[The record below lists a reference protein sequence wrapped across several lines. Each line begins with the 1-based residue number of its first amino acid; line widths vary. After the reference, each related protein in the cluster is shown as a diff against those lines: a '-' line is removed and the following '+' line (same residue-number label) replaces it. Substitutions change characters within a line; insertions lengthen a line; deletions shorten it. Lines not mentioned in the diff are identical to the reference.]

1 MRHSSVIL
9 LALPLAVSLAPTAAR
24 ADDLGPDGND
34 YGKVT
39 RIRAGVWEADVGA
52 LAVLAF
58 DKDGDAQ
65 TTRLSGD
72 VSIGVQRFVR
82 DNFSVGVAFL
92 ANYVNDAE
100 SSAIQLGGALLGTL
114 HWRLGQ
120 GAFLRPQLALGVLGS
135 QREIPMADQPN
146 LVEEVPQIAG
156 VARVRLALAYFASRN
171 WVLEAGPQINTTVG
185 TYQPSGADRHT
196 YTQVSGGFSIGVG
209 RAW

>member
-1 MRHSSVIL
+1 MRSLSVLAISIP
-9 LALPLAVSLAPTAAR
+9 LALALAPAAAT

-34 YGKVT
+34 SGKVT

-58 DKDGDAQ
+58 DKDGDDQ

-72 VSIGVQRFVR
+72 LSVSVQRFVR
-82 DNFSVGVAFL
+82 DNLSVGAAFL
-92 ANYVNDAE
+92 FNYVNDAE
-100 SSAIQLGGALLGTL
+100 SSAIQLGGALLGTV

-146 LVEEVPQIAG
+146 LVEEVPQVAG
-156 VARVRLALAYFASRN
+156 VARIRLALAYFASRN
-171 WVLEAGPQINTTVG
+171 WVLEAGPQINATVG

-196 YTQVSGGFSIGVG
+196 YAQVAGGFSIGVG